1 MPEIAASFTARAL
14 SISRCELTPIIFK
27 NSRMLMFSTS
37 AQGRSGQTLVDL
49 GCGDMPYRMLYQ
61 PLVDRYIGVDL
72 SSNARADMHF
82 DGAGKVPLPDGSA
95 DVVLSTQVLEH
106 VSSPQQYLA
115 EARRLLRPGGVLF
128 LSTHGY
134 WMFHPDP
141 TDYWRWTGEGLKTE
155 IAKAGFRVERC
166 RGVMNLASAGVQ
178 LFQDGLTPRVPSFLR
193 SAFFWTMNRL
203 MALVDRKGEG
213 NASRDIDASVFIVT
227 ARKDGMP

>member
-1 MPEIAASFTARAL
+1 MSNVRLAPPLFHNRWYHLNALRDALASE
-14 SISRCELTPIIFK
+14 SRFA
-27 NSRMLMFSTS
+27 MG
-37 AQGRSGQTLVDL
+37 GRSGQTLVDL

-193 SAFFWTMNRL
+193 SAFHAG
-203 MALVDRKGEG
+203 ALRTRELTRSSPED
-213 NASRDIDASVFIVT
+213 
-227 ARKDGMP
+227 